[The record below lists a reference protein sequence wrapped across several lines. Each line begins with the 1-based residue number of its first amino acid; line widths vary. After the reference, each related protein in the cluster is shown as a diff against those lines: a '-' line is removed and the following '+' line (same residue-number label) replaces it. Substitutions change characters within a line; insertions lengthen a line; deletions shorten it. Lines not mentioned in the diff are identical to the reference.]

1 MRIMRSSVNAPKE
14 ADVMRG
20 TDVHQSGLFS
30 YLSLESRV
38 PQEHPLRGIKEL
50 LDEAL
55 NGLSRDFDRVYA
67 SEGRPSIPPERL
79 VRASTLQI
87 LYSIRSE
94 RLLCEQLDYNLL
106 FRWFVGLSI
115 DEPIWDHSS
124 FTKNRDRLIEAKVAR
139 KLLRRVVRKAR
150 IAHLLSNEHFSVD
163 GTLIESWAAVKSMRR
178 RDGQDE
184 PPGPGRNP
192 TVNWHGEKRSNET
205 HVAPKDP
212 EAKLFCKGRGQ
223 AAKLCYMGHTLMDH
237 RHGLI
242 VDVEV
247 TQANGYAERETAIK
261 LLERNDSRERRTVS
275 ADKAYDTAQ
284 FVAECRDRGVT
295 PQVAMNITA
304 HRGSAIDARTTRH
317 AGYLASQR
325 VRKRIEECFG
335 WSKDGRPLRKMKL
348 YGKRKVEF
356 LTTLTVGI
364 YTMLRVTNL
373 LRALPLA
380 PA

>member
-20 TDVHQSGLFS
+20 TDVHQSGMFS
-30 YLSLESRV
+30 YVSLESRV

-55 NGLSRDFDRVYA
+55 SGMSRDFDRVYA

-178 RDGQDE
+178 RDGKDE

-261 LLERNDSRERRTVS
+261 LLDRNDSRERRTVS

-284 FVAECRDRGVT
+284 FVAECRERGIT
-295 PQVAMNITA
+295 PQVAMNISAT
-304 HRGSAIDARTTRH
+304 RGSAIDARTTRH

-364 YTMLRVTNL
+364 YTLLRVTNL
-373 LRALPLA
+373 LGPPALA

>member
-1 MRIMRSSVNAPKE
+1 MHIVRSSVNAPKE

-20 TDVHQSGLFS
+20 TDVHQSGMFS
-30 YLSLESRV
+30 YVSLESRV
-38 PQEHPLRGIKEL
+38 PQSHPLRGIKEL

-55 NGLSRDFDRVYA
+55 EGMSREFDRVYA

-139 KLLRRVVRKAR
+139 KLLRRIVRKAR
-150 IAHLLSNEHFSVD
+150 LAHLLSNEHFSVD

-178 RDGQDE
+178 RDGKDE

-205 HVAPKDP
+205 HVAPRDP
-212 EAKLFCKGRGQ
+212 EAKLFCKGKGQ

-247 TQANGYAERETAIK
+247 TQATGYAERETAIK

-284 FVAECRDRGVT
+284 FVADCRERGIT
-295 PQVAMNITA
+295 PQVAMNISAT
-304 HRGSAIDARTTRH
+304 RGSAIDARTTRH
-317 AGYLASQR
+317 AGYMASQR
-325 VRKRIEECFG
+325 LRKRIEECFG

-348 YGKRKVEF
+348 YGKPKVEF
-356 LTTLTVGI
+356 LATLTVGI
-364 YTMLRVTNL
+364 YTLLRVTNL
-373 LRALPLA
+373 LRAAPLA

>member
-1 MRIMRSSVNAPKE
+1 
-14 ADVMRG
+14 MRG
-20 TDVHQSGLFS
+20 TDIHQSGLFS
-30 YLSLESRV
+30 YVSLESRV
-38 PQEHPLRGIKEL
+38 PQEHPLRGIKAL

-55 NGLSRDFDRVYA
+55 EGMSGDFDRVYT

-139 KLLRRVVRKAR
+139 KLLRRIVRKAR
-150 IAHLLSNEHFSVD
+150 VAHLLSNEHFSVD

-178 RDGQDE
+178 RDGKDE
-184 PPGPGRNP
+184 PPGPGRDP
-192 TVNWHGEKRSNET
+192 TVDWHGEKRSNET

-247 TQANGYAERETAIK
+247 RQADGYAERETAIK
-261 LLERNDSRERRTVS
+261 LLDRNDWRGRRTVS
-275 ADKAYDTAQ
+275 ADKAYDTVQ
-284 FVAECRDRGVT
+284 FVADCRDRNIT
-295 PQVAMNITA
+295 PQVAMNI
-304 HRGSAIDARTTRH
+304 HVKHSSAIDARTTRH

-373 LRALPLA
+373 LRAPPLA

>member
-1 MRIMRSSVNAPKE
+1 
-14 ADVMRG
+14 MRG
-20 TDVHQSGLFS
+20 TDLQQGGLFS
-30 YLSLESRV
+30 YVSLESRV
-38 PQEHPLRGIKEL
+38 PAHHPLRGIKEL

-55 NGLSRDFDRVYA
+55 SSMSRDFDRVYA
-67 SEGRPSIPPERL
+67 GEGRPSIPPERL

-115 DEPIWDHSS
+115 DEAVWDHSS

-139 KLLRRVVRKAR
+139 KLLRRIVRKAGS
-150 IAHLLSNEHFSVD
+150 AHLLSNEHFSVD

-178 RDGQDE
+178 RDGKDE

-205 HVAPKDP
+205 HVSPKDP
-212 EAKLFCKGRGQ
+212 DAQLFCKGKGQ

-247 TQANGYAERETAIK
+247 TRATGYAEREAALK
-261 LLERNDSRERRTVS
+261 LLDRNAVRKRRTVS
-275 ADKAYDTAQ
+275 ADKAYDVKQ
-284 FVAECRDRGVT
+284 FVADCRERGIT
-295 PQVAMNITA
+295 PQVARNVTDT
-304 HRGSAIDARTTRH
+304 RGSAIDARTTRH
-317 AGYLASQR
+317 PGYLSSQR
-325 VRKRIEECFG
+325 LRKRIEECFG
-335 WSKDGRPLRKMKL
+335 WAKDGRPLRKMKL
-348 YGKRKVEF
+348 YGLHRVQF
-356 LTTLTVGI
+356 LTTLTVGL
-364 YTMLRVTNL
+364 YTLLRVDRL
-373 LRALPLA
+373 LKP
-380 PA
+380 PAFA

>member
-1 MRIMRSSVNAPKE
+1 
-14 ADVMRG
+14 MRG
-20 TDVHQSGLFS
+20 TDLQQGGMFS
-30 YLSLESRV
+30 YVSLESRV
-38 PQEHPLRGIKEL
+38 PASHPLRGIKEL

-55 NGLSRDFDRVYA
+55 ASMSRDFGRVYA

-106 FRWFVGLSI
+106 FRWFVGLSV
-115 DEPIWDHSS
+115 DEPIWDHST
-124 FTKNRDRLIEAKVAR
+124 FTKNRDRLIEARVAR
-139 KLLRRVVRKAR
+139 KLLRRIVRRAGAAR
-150 IAHLLSNEHFSVD
+150 LLSNEHFSVD

-178 RDGQDE
+178 RDGKDD

-192 TVNWHGEKRSNET
+192 TVNWHGQKRSNET
-205 HVAPKDP
+205 HVSPNDP
-212 EAKLFCKGRGQ
+212 EAKLFCKGKGQ

-247 TQANGYAERETAIK
+247 TEANGFAERAAALK
-261 LLERNDSRERRTVS
+261 LLDRHPSHERRTVS
-275 ADKAYDTAQ
+275 ADKAYDTAR
-284 FVAECRDRGVT
+284 FVADCRERGIT
-295 PQVAMNITA
+295 PQVAMNITE

-317 AGYLASQR
+317 AGYVASQR
-325 VRKRIEECFG
+325 LRKRIEECFG

-348 YGKRKVEF
+348 YGKPKVEF

-364 YTMLRVTNL
+364 YTLLRVNNL
-373 LRALPLA
+373 LRPPALA

>member
-20 TDVHQSGLFS
+20 TDIHQSGMFS
-30 YLSLESRV
+30 YVSLESRV
-38 PQEHPLRGIKEL
+38 PQGHPLRGIKEL

-55 NGLSRDFDRVYA
+55 GGLSRDFERVYA

-106 FRWFVGLSI
+106 FRWFVGMSI

-150 IAHLLSNEHFSVD
+150 VAHLLSNEHFSVD

-178 RDGQDE
+178 RDGQDD

-247 TQANGYAERETAIK
+247 TQASGYAERETAIK
-261 LLERNDSRERRTVS
+261 LLDRNDSRERRTVS

-284 FVAECRDRGVT
+284 FVAECRERGVT
-295 PQVAMNITA
+295 PQVAMNISAT
-304 HRGSAIDARTTRH
+304 RGSAIDARTTRH

-364 YTMLRVTNL
+364 YTLLRVTNL
-373 LRALPLA
+373 LRPPPIA